1 MNTTL
6 AQSSSQAIL
15 NNSSLPLFFHN
26 SSTDDSTQPHSAT
39 DYGLNAG
46 TLQHQS
52 NHIPTLPAA
61 IRLASAPTRRTNSRN
76 GDPLNS
82 PAPTIYVPDQ
92 QRTFSSSQTPQA
104 PLIGNPPPRTP
115 QPDFRT
121 RLSRLEHYTIPFEKT
136 ALSQHET
143 PTKAT
148 NVLHRH
154 LPLGLR
160 LLRAHPVAT
169 VPARLARQP
178 DHLRHHAIARPGL
191 NNQHPEL
198 LSAGL
203 PESVRRGRRGTE
215 GRGWVLP
222 GVLSEVV

>member
-92 QRTFSSSQTPQA
+92 QHTFSSFSNPSSIANWEPSTKNPATRLSNTTLTPRTLHYTLRKDSPEPARNSHKGHKCATPTPTTGPAAASRTPSGDSAGTPGA
-104 PLIGNPPPRTP
+104 PARSPPPPRHRKTRTQ
-115 QPDFRT
+115 QPT
-121 RLSRLEHYTIPFEKT
+121 S
-136 ALSQHET
+136 
-143 PTKAT
+143 
-148 NVLHRH
+148 
-154 LPLGLR
+154 
-160 LLRAHPVAT
+160 
-169 VPARLARQP
+169 
-178 DHLRHHAIARPGL
+178 
-191 NNQHPEL
+191 
-198 LSAGL
+198 
-203 PESVRRGRRGTE
+203 
-215 GRGWVLP
+215 
-222 GVLSEVV
+222 